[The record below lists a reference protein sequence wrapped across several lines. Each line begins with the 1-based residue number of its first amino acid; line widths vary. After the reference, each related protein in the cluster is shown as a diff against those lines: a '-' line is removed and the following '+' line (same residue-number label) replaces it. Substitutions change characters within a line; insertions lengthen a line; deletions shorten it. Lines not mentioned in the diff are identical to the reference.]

1 MENRIEKEY
10 DTLFGSELK
19 DLEIFQEEVFGKNLN
34 EFNFNMGKFKVKPKP
49 LNLKSKLA
57 WATAGAVVGGL
68 TVNKIKNRYRIV
80 NRNAKIDRMSDE
92 EIMDNIPENE
102 YNSSKVNK
110 RLDKKVKEKKPS
122 RIYRFGKW
130 LFS

>member
-1 MENRIEKEY
+1 MENRIEQEY
-10 DTLFGSELK
+10 DTLFGSELR
-19 DLEIFQEEVFGKNLN
+19 DLERFQEESFGKNLN
-34 EFNFNMGKFKVKPKP
+34 EFNFNMGKFKIKPKP
-49 LNLKSKLA
+49 LNLKAKLGYTA
-57 WATAGAVVGGL
+57 AGIAIGALAT
-68 TVNKIKNRYRIV
+68 NKLKTRYRIV